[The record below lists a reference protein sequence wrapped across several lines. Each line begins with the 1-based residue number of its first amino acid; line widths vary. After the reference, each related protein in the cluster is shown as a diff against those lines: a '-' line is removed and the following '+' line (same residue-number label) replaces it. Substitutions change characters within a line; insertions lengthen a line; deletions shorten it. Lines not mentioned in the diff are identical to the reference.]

1 MCTQKNQQQPAQFMT
16 EKKIEINN
24 QNKRTNRKNSEHV
37 CINLL

>member
-1 MCTQKNQQQPAQFMT
+1 MT